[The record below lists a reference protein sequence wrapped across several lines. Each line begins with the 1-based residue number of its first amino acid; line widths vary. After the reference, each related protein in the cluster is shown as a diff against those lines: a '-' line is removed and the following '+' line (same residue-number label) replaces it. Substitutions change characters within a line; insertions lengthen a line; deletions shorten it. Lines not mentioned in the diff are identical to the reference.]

1 MIKDILTKL
10 SQEQDLSYEEMQDV
24 INSIMSGEE
33 EDVDIENFLLSLNKK
48 GIKEPEITAAATVM
62 REKSLKFDIGDG
74 THIDTCG
81 TGGTGLHTFNCS
93 TASSF
98 VAAAGGASITK
109 HGNKAIS
116 SKSGSADFLTEAGAD
131 ITHDRNKL
139 LNIFNQVGFIFL
151 FAPLH
156 HASMKYV
163 MPARQRIGKK
173 TIFNLLGPHTN
184 PCGARRQ
191 IIGVYDK
198 SLLNIFSKV
207 ARNLDMEHVMVVHG
221 EDGLDEISITGPTH
235 ISEYKDYKIN
245 EYSICPEDFGVAS
258 ASFDEIAAQSSEES
272 LRMVKEAFAGEK
284 SAVQDMIALN
294 AGAALYIARKVDSIG
309 DGVELSYNLMNNGR
323 AADKLAAYV
332 RVSNIQ

>member
-1 MIKDILTKL
+1 MIKDILKKL
-10 SQEQDLSYEEMQDV
+10 DNKNDLAKEEMQTAV
-24 INSIMSGEE
+24 ESIMTGKV
-33 EDVDIENFLLSLNKK
+33 DDDDIENFLLALNEK
-48 GIKEPEITAAATVM
+48 GIKEPEITAAASVM
-62 REKSLKFDIGDG
+62 RNKSLKFNIGDG

-131 ITHDRNKL
+131 ITHDREKL
-139 LNIFNQVGFIFL
+139 IKVFDQVGFVFL

-156 HASMKYV
+156 HQSMKYV
-163 MPARQRIGKK
+163 MPARQRIGQK

-184 PCGARRQ
+184 PCGAKRQ
-191 IIGVYDK
+191 VIGVYDK
-198 SLLNIFSKV
+198 KLLNTFSTV
-207 ARNLDMEHVMVVHG
+207 AKNLDMEHVMVVHG
-221 EDGLDEISITGPTH
+221 DDGLDEISISGPTQ
-235 ISEYKDYKIN
+235 ISEYKNYKIK
-245 EYSICPEDFGVAS
+245 EYTISPQEFGIATS
-258 ASFDEIAAQSSEES
+258 PFEEISAQSSEQS
-272 LRMVKEAFAGEK
+272 LRMVQEAFSGEQ

-294 AGAALYIARKVDSIG
+294 AGAGLYIARKVDSIS
-309 DGVELSYNLMNNGR
+309 DGVESAFTLMNNGK

-332 RVSNIQ
+332 RVSNS

>member
-1 MIKDILTKL
+1 MIKDILEKLALKNDLTK
-10 SQEQDLSYEEMQDV
+10 EEMQSAV
-24 INSIMSGEE
+24 ESIMTGKV
-33 EDVDIENFLLSLNKK
+33 DDNDIETFLIALNEK
-48 GIKEPEITAAATVM
+48 GVKEPEITAAAMVM
-62 REKSLKFDIGDG
+62 KDKSLKFDIGDG

-131 ITHDRNKL
+131 ISHDREKL
-139 LNIFNQVGFIFL
+139 VKVFDQVGFIFL

-156 HASMKYV
+156 HQSMKYV
-163 MPARQRIGKK
+163 MPARQRIGEK

-184 PCGARRQ
+184 PCGAKRQ

-198 SLLNIFSKV
+198 SLLNTFSTV
-207 ARNLDMEHVMVVHG
+207 AKNLDMEHVMVVHG
-221 EDGLDEISITGPTH
+221 DDGLDEISISGPTN
-235 ISEYKDYKIN
+235 ISEYKNYKIK
-245 EYSICPEDFGVAS
+245 EYTISPQDFGIS
-258 ASFDEIAAQSSEES
+258 ISPFDEISAQSSEES
-272 LRMVKEAFAGEK
+272 LRMVREAFSGER

-294 AGAALYIARKVDSIG
+294 AGAGLYIARKVDSIS
-309 DGVELSYNLMNNGR
+309 DGIELAYTLMNNGK

-332 RVSNIQ
+332 RVSNS

>member
-24 INSIMSGEE
+24 VNSIMSGEE

-139 LNIFNQVGFIFL
+139 LNVFNQVGFIFL

-198 SLLNIFSKV
+198 SLLSIFSKV

-221 EDGLDEISITGPTH
+221 EDGLDVISITGPTH

-245 EYSICPEDFGVAS
+245 EYSICPEDFGVTS

-332 RVSNIQ
+332 RVSNI

>member
-1 MIKDILTKL
+1 MIEDILIKL
-10 SQEQDLSYEEMQDV
+10 KDKKDLQSEEMQSV
-24 INSIMSGEE
+24 VESIMTGEV
-33 EDVDIENFLLSLNKK
+33 EDNDIETFLLALNEK
-48 GIKEPEITAAATVM
+48 GVKEPEITAAASVM
-62 REKSLKFDIGDG
+62 RDKSLKFDIGDG

-116 SKSGSADFLTEAGAD
+116 SKSGSADFLTAAGAD
-131 ITHDRNKL
+131 ISHDREKL
-139 LNIFNQVGFIFL
+139 IKVFEEVGFIFL

-156 HASMKYV
+156 HQSMKYV
-163 MPARQRIGKK
+163 MPARQRIGQK

-191 IIGVYDK
+191 VIGVYDSK
-198 SLLNIFSKV
+198 LLKTFSTV
-207 ARNLDMEHVMVVHG
+207 AKNLDMDHVMVAHG
-221 EDGLDEISITGPTH
+221 DDGLDEISITGPTQ
-235 ISEYKDYKIN
+235 ISELKNNKID
-245 EYSICPEDFGVAS
+245 EYSISPSDFGLS
-258 ASFDEIAAQSSEES
+258 NCNFDEITAQTPEES
-272 LRMVKEAFAGEK
+272 LQLVRAAFSGEK

-294 AGAALYIARKVDSIG
+294 AGAGLYIARKVDSIA
-309 DGVELSYNLMNNGR
+309 DGVELAFTLMNNGK

-332 RVSNIQ
+332 RVSNL

>member
-24 INSIMSGEE
+24 VNSIMSGEE

-139 LNIFNQVGFIFL
+139 LNVFNQVGFIFL

-198 SLLNIFSKV
+198 SLLSIFSKV

-245 EYSICPEDFGVAS
+245 EYSICPEDFGVAP

-332 RVSNIQ
+332 RVSNI

>member
-1 MIKDILTKL
+1 MIKDILKKL
-10 SQEQDLSYEEMQDV
+10 DNKNDLAKEEMQKAV
-24 INSIMSGEE
+24 ESIMTGKV
-33 EDVDIENFLLSLNKK
+33 DDDDIETFLLALNEK
-48 GIKEPEITAAATVM
+48 GIKEPEITAAASVM
-62 REKSLKFDIGDG
+62 RNKSLKFNIGDG

-131 ITHDRNKL
+131 ITHDREKL
-139 LNIFNQVGFIFL
+139 IKVFDQVGFVFL

-156 HASMKYV
+156 HQSMKYV
-163 MPARQRIGKK
+163 MPARQRIGQK

-184 PCGARRQ
+184 PCGAKRQ
-191 IIGVYDK
+191 VIGVYDK
-198 SLLNIFSKV
+198 KLLNTFSTV
-207 ARNLDMEHVMVVHG
+207 AKNLDMEHVMVVHG
-221 EDGLDEISITGPTH
+221 DDGLDEISISGPTQ
-235 ISEYKDYKIN
+235 ISEYKNYKIE
-245 EYSICPEDFGVAS
+245 EYTISPQEFGIATS
-258 ASFDEIAAQSSEES
+258 PFEEISAQSSEQS
-272 LRMVKEAFAGEK
+272 LRMVQEAFSGEQ

-294 AGAALYIARKVDSIG
+294 AGAGLYIARKVDSIS
-309 DGVELSYNLMNNGR
+309 DGVELAFTLMNNGK

-332 RVSNIQ
+332 RVSNS

>member
-1 MIKDILTKL
+1 MIQNILEKLKDKK
-10 SQEQDLSYEEMQDV
+10 DLLAEEMETAVQ
-24 INSIMSGEE
+24 SIMTGEVK
-33 EDVDIENFLLSLNKK
+33 DADIETFLIRLNEK
-48 GIKEPEITAAATVM
+48 GIKEPEITAAASVM
-62 REKSLKFDIGDG
+62 RDKSLKFDIGDG

-116 SKSGSADFLTEAGAD
+116 SKSGSADFLTAAGAD
-131 ITHDRNKL
+131 ITHDREKL
-139 LNIFNQVGFIFL
+139 IKVFEQVGFIFL

-156 HASMKYV
+156 HESMKYV

-191 IIGVYDK
+191 VIGVYDK
-198 SLLNIFSKV
+198 KLLKTFSTV
-207 ARNLDMEHVMVVHG
+207 AKNLDMEHVLVVHG
-221 EDGLDEISITGPTH
+221 DDGLDEISITGPTQ
-235 ISEYKDYKIN
+235 ISELKNYKIQQ
-245 EYSICPEDFGVAS
+245 YTISPEDFGIS
-258 ASFDEIAAQSSEES
+258 SSPLNEIIAQSPDDS
-272 LRMVKEAFAGEK
+272 LRLVREAFAGEQ

-294 AGAALYIARKVDSIG
+294 AGAGLYISRKVDSIA
-309 DGVELSYNLMNNGR
+309 DGVELAFSLMNNGK

-332 RVSNIQ
+332 RVSNL

>member
-1 MIKDILTKL
+1 
-10 SQEQDLSYEEMQDV
+10 
-24 INSIMSGEE
+24 
-33 EDVDIENFLLSLNKK
+33 
-48 GIKEPEITAAATVM
+48 
-62 REKSLKFDIGDG
+62 
-74 THIDTCG
+74 IDTCG

-131 ITHDRNKL
+131 ISHDREKL
-139 LNIFNQVGFIFL
+139 VKVFDQVGFIFL

-156 HASMKYV
+156 HQSMKYV
-163 MPARQRIGKK
+163 MPARQRIGEK

-184 PCGARRQ
+184 PCGAKRQ

-198 SLLNIFSKV
+198 SLLNTFSTV
-207 ARNLDMEHVMVVHG
+207 AKNLDMEHVMVVHG
-221 EDGLDEISITGPTH
+221 DDGLDEISISGPTN
-235 ISEYKDYKIN
+235 ISEYKNYKIN
-245 EYSICPEDFGVAS
+245 EYTISPQDFGIS
-258 ASFDEIAAQSSEES
+258 ISSFDEISAQSSEES
-272 LRMVKEAFAGEK
+272 LRMVREAFSGER

-294 AGAALYIARKVDSIG
+294 AGAGLYIARKVDSIS
-309 DGVELSYNLMNNGR
+309 DGIELAYTLMNNGK

-332 RVSNIQ
+332 RVSNS

>member
-24 INSIMSGEE
+24 VNSIMSGEE

-139 LNIFNQVGFIFL
+139 LNVFNQVGFIFL

-245 EYSICPEDFGVAS
+245 EYSICPEDFEIAP

-332 RVSNIQ
+332 RVSNI

>member
-1 MIKDILTKL
+1 MIKEILEKLALKNDLTK
-10 SQEQDLSYEEMQDV
+10 EEMQSAV
-24 INSIMSGEE
+24 ESIMTGKVDDN
-33 EDVDIENFLLSLNKK
+33 DVETFLIALNEK
-48 GIKEPEITAAATVM
+48 GVKEPEITAAAMVM
-62 REKSLKFDIGDG
+62 KDKSLKFDIGDG

-131 ITHDRNKL
+131 ISHDREKL
-139 LNIFNQVGFIFL
+139 VKVFDQVGFIFL

-156 HASMKYV
+156 HQSMKYV
-163 MPARQRIGKK
+163 MPARQRIGEK

-184 PCGARRQ
+184 PCGAKRQ

-198 SLLNIFSKV
+198 SLLNTFSTV
-207 ARNLDMEHVMVVHG
+207 AKNLDMEHVMVVHG
-221 EDGLDEISITGPTH
+221 DDGLDEISISGPTN
-235 ISEYKDYKIN
+235 ISEYKNYKIK
-245 EYSICPEDFGVAS
+245 EYTISPQDFGIS
-258 ASFDEIAAQSSEES
+258 ISPFDEISAQSSEES
-272 LRMVKEAFAGEK
+272 LRMVREAFSGER

-294 AGAALYIARKVDSIG
+294 AGAGLYIARKVDSIS
-309 DGVELSYNLMNNGR
+309 DGIELAYTLMNNGK

-332 RVSNIQ
+332 RVSNS

>member
-1 MIKDILTKL
+1 MIKDVLKKL
-10 SQEQDLSYEEMQDV
+10 DNKNDLAKEEMQTAV
-24 INSIMSGEE
+24 ESIMTGKV
-33 EDVDIENFLLSLNKK
+33 DDDDIENFLLALNEK
-48 GIKEPEITAAATVM
+48 GIKEPEITAAASVM
-62 REKSLKFDIGDG
+62 RDKSLKFNIGDG

-131 ITHDRNKL
+131 ITHDREKL
-139 LNIFNQVGFIFL
+139 IKVFDQVGFVFL

-156 HASMKYV
+156 HQSMKYV
-163 MPARQRIGKK
+163 MPARQRIGQK

-184 PCGARRQ
+184 PCGAKRQ

-198 SLLNIFSKV
+198 KLLNTFSTV
-207 ARNLDMEHVMVVHG
+207 AKNLDMEHVMVVHG
-221 EDGLDEISITGPTH
+221 DDGLDEISISGPTQ
-235 ISEYKDYKIN
+235 ISEYKNYKIK
-245 EYSICPEDFGVAS
+245 EYTISPQEFGIATS
-258 ASFDEIAAQSSEES
+258 PFEEISAQSSEQS
-272 LRMVKEAFAGEK
+272 LRMVQEAFSGEQ

-294 AGAALYIARKVDSIG
+294 AGAGLYIARKVDSIS
-309 DGVELSYNLMNNGR
+309 DGVELAFTLMNNGK

-332 RVSNIQ
+332 RVSNS